1 MLKHNLYATSFAM
14 VYPYYVA
21 KAEKTCGKDRVAEA
35 FKAFERAM
43 RFGSG
48 SLQGFRACDEDW

>member
-1 MLKHNLYATSFAM
+1 M